1 MGSGMSTVQNH
12 AILLLS
18 YNHHITCDFVEKQIT
33 RLNLLI
39 LIKQEIKLLLKA
51 PGGESLQE

>member
-1 MGSGMSTVQNH
+1 MSTVQNH

-39 LIKQEIKLLLKA
+39 LIKQEIKLA
-51 PGGESLQE
+51 